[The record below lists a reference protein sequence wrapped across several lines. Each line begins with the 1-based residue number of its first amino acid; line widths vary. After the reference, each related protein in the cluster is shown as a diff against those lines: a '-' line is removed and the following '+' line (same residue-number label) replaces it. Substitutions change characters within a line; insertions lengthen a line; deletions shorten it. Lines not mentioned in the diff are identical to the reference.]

1 MITTFILD
9 IFYGFAYG
17 ISLVVASFGT
27 VSDNNLITTSIVT
40 LKTYYNSLNA
50 YIPIDTIIAIVAFD
64 LAFEG
69 IYFIYK
75 LVRWGYRKV
84 PGIS

>member
-1 MITTFILD
+1 MVTKFILD

-17 ISLVVASFGT
+17 ISLVVASFGE
-27 VSDNNLITTSIVT
+27 VSENNAVTSSIVT
-40 LKTYYNSLNA
+40 LKTYYTSLND
-50 YIPIDTIIAIVAFD
+50 YLPIDTIVAIIAFSI
-64 LAFEG
+64 AFETA
-69 IYFIYK
+69 YFLYK

>member
-1 MITTFILD
+1 MITNAILD
-9 IFYGFAYG
+9 IIYRFVLGV
-17 ISLVVASFGT
+17 SLVVASFGT
-27 VSDNNLITTSIVT
+27 VDDNNLVTTSIVT

-50 YIPIDTIIAIVAFD
+50 FLPIDTIVSIVAFS

-75 LVRWGYRKV
+75 LVRWGYQKI
-84 PGIS
+84 PMIN

>member
-1 MITTFILD
+1 MITTAFLNI
-9 IFYGFAYG
+9 IYSFVYG
-17 ISLVVASFGT
+17 ISLIIAGNGT
-27 VSDNNLITTSIVT
+27 VTANNAITTAITT
-40 LKTYYNSLNA
+40 LKTYYTSLND
-50 YIPIDTIIAIVAFD
+50 YLPIDTILAIVAFS

-75 LVRWGYRKV
+75 LIRWGYRKV

>member
-1 MITTFILD
+1 MVTKFILD

-17 ISLVVASFGT
+17 ISLVVASFGE
-27 VSDNNLITTSIVT
+27 VSENNAVASSIVT
-40 LKTYYNSLNA
+40 LKTYYTSLND
-50 YIPIDTIIAIVAFD
+50 YLPIDTIVAIIAFSI
-64 LAFEG
+64 AFETA
-69 IYFIYK
+69 YFLYK

>member
-1 MITTFILD
+1 MVTKFLLD
-9 IFYGFAYG
+9 IVYGFSYA
-17 ISLVVASFGT
+17 ISLVVAQFGE
-27 VSDNNLITTSIVT
+27 VSENNSVTTSIVT
-40 LKTYYNSLNA
+40 LKTYYNSLNE
-50 YIPIDTIIAIVAFD
+50 YVPIDTILATVAFS

>member
-9 IFYGFAYG
+9 ILYKFVVG
-17 ISLVVASFGT
+17 ITTVIASFGT
-27 VSDNNLITTSIVT
+27 VSDNNAVTTSIVS
-40 LKTYYNSLNA
+40 LKTYYVSLNA
-50 YIPIDTIIAIVAFD
+50 YIPIDTIVAIVAFV

-69 IYFIYK
+69 IYFLYK
-75 LVRWGYRKV
+75 LIRWGYRKV

>member
-1 MITTFILD
+1 MITKFILD
-9 IFYGFAYG
+9 IFYTFAYG

-27 VSDNNLITTSIVT
+27 VSNNNTITDSIVT

-50 YIPIDTIIAIVAFD
+50 YVPIDTLMAIIVFD

-69 IYFIYK
+69 SYFLYK
-75 LVRWGYRKV
+75 LVRWGYKKV

>member
-1 MITTFILD
+1 MITKFILD

-17 ISLVVASFGT
+17 ISLVVASFGE
-27 VSDNNLITTSIVT
+27 VSENNAVTSSLVNF
-40 LKTYYNSLNA
+40 KTYYVSLND
-50 YIPIDTIIAIVAFD
+50 YLPLDTLVQIVAFSI
-64 LAFEG
+64 AFETA
-69 IYFIYK
+69 YFLYK